1 MVLTRGDLAT
11 LDTNGTARRA
21 RNVSLA
27 TYTSWMHG
35 ELVFDHVP
43 VRCRIQGLERWY
55 DIDVH
60 VADPHCAPDESP
72 RRFAARPPTQRCS
85 ISHSRSAPDVRQTG
99 ASSRSTRVIVARAVG
114 ALMRADQAMDR
125 CCVLCF
131 FLDVSHSP
139 E

>member
-35 ELVFDHVP
+35 ELVFDRVP
-43 VRCRIQGLERWY
+43 VSVAIQELDRWY

-60 VADPHCAPDESP
+60 VTDPAL
-72 RRFAARPPTQRCS
+72 RAQRITARIRGETASEAMQ
-85 ISHSRSAPDVRQTG
+85 HLALTLGADVRQNGRVVTFSPRG
-99 ASSRSTRVIVARAVG
+99 SSAPGYAR
-114 ALMRADQAMDR
+114 
-125 CCVLCF
+125 
-131 FLDVSHSP
+131 
-139 E
+139 